1 MIFQGKEYILVLKSD
16 NVATIVD
23 PSILHIVFIINDNI
37 FWSHYSLFPNLALRL
52 RCFYFY
58 QT

>member
-1 MIFQGKEYILVLKSD
+1 VLKSD

-37 FWSHYSLFPNLALRL
+37 FWRHYLLFPNLALRL
-52 RCFYFY
+52 TYFYFY